1 MKLLPLTTKGGA
13 IVGTAA
19 SIVTVP
25 AFLILRMCGFEWLPT
40 ATLPNLI
47 DLGRSLSLP
56 PACGVWVGDAVGVAV
71 AVEVAVAVAVAVM
84 VMVAV
89 TVGVD
94 VGVGDAVGV
103 AVGVGVASI
112 AS

>member
-1 MKLLPLTTKGGA
+1 MKSPPLTTNGAA

-19 SIVTVP
+19 FIVTVP
-25 AFLILRMCGFEWLPT
+25 AFLIFRRCVFEWLPT

-47 DLGRSLSLP
+47 DLGRSVSLP
-56 PACGVWVGDAVGVAV
+56 PACGVWVGDAVGVAG
-71 AVEVAVAVAVAVM
+71 AVEVAVAVTVAVAVM

-94 VGVGDAVGV
+94 VAVGDAVG
-103 AVGVGVASI
+103 
-112 AS
+112 